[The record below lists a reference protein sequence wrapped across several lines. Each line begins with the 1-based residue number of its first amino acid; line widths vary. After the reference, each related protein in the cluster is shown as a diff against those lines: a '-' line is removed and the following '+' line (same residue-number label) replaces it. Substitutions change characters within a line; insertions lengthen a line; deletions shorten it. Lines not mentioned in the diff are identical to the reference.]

1 MNGEVRQSQTT
12 DDMIFT
18 PLEMLRFIQQKYPKE
33 PLQRGDLI
41 LTGTPGGV
49 AIATPRALVRLSN
62 LLGFD
67 RYKKL
72 SVKLGGDLS
81 DFLKSGDVVEIR
93 GEGFETVSNAL
104 N

>member
-1 MNGEVRQSQTT
+1 
-12 DDMIFT
+12 
-18 PLEMLRFIQQKYPKE
+18 MLRFVQEKYPE
-33 PLQRGDLI
+33 TPLKKGDII

-72 SVKLGGDLS
+72 SIRLKGDQSL
-81 DFLKSGDVVEIR
+81 FLKGGDVVEVKGTGLGAVRTNLIL
-93 GEGFETVSNAL
+93 E
-104 N
+104 